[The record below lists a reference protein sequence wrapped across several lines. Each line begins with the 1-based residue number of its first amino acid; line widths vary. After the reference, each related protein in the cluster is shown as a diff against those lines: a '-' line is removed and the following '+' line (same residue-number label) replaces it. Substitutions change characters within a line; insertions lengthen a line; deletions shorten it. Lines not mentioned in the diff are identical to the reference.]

1 MLSGMLVPQDVHD
14 LGSQTLRSVHDA
26 TFFQES
32 EVLDDEV
39 TNHLLSYL
47 LHLTE
52 EVELLAHIAQLS
64 NLTEGQVG
72 VEDGVDDLGY
82 EFGLEGLDVVH
93 TRIICAFC

>member
-14 LGSQTLRSVHDA
+14 LGGQTLRSVHDA

-39 TNHLLSYL
+39 TNHLLSCL

-52 EVELLAHIAQLS
+52 EVELLAHIAQLG
-64 NLTEGQVG
+64 NLIEAQVG
-72 VEDGVDDLGY
+72 VEDGVDDLGH
-82 EFGLEGLDVVH
+82 ELGLEGLDVVH